1 MADDDLGGSAAL
13 VIDGNQTSRSIL
25 VSQLRDFGMGE
36 VAQSPRI
43 AHARQLLESRAFDVV
58 LCEQDFDTPG
68 DSSTGQDLL
77 DDLRRNQLLPFS
89 TVFIMV
95 TAQAT
100 YAKVA
105 EAAESALDAYLLKP
119 HTATGL
125 ALRLRQAR
133 HRKLTLQAIFSAIEQ
148 HEFDRAAR
156 MCVDRFKN
164 RDDYW
169 LYSARVGAELMM
181 RTGQHQL
188 ALALY
193 EGVVKAK
200 GLPWAKLGI
209 ARVVMETGKMADA
222 KRALQKLIQDDP
234 TYAEA
239 HDVLAGVR
247 FEQGN
252 YTEALDSCRESR
264 ALTPGCIGRNQSFGM
279 MSFYVGNHKDA
290 VMALTQAV
298 TLGFESKVFDA
309 QSLVLLALC
318 HLEAGD
324 PKGFARAQGDMRIM
338 LAKNPQSVRLGRFS
352 ALIAVMDQLF
362 KRDQGAAYDALARV
376 LPDVSADDFDYST
389 ACDVLALLAE
399 LAERG
404 TRRAEMETA
413 VDALALRF
421 GSSRPLSDLLARMA
435 AAHAPYAERVRHQ
448 YAELLKLSE
457 AAMQHS
463 LDGDPA
469 RTVEALMVAGER
481 TQNPRLLD
489 TAHQVLQ
496 RYAAQLGDGGAL
508 RERCAGLRQRF
519 CTAGARP
526 SLGEQ
531 RERQAGR
538 LSLRTAV
545 VAPGA
550 TALAPPRPV
559 VEDEQPA
566 AAGG

>member
-1 MADDDLGGSAAL
+1 MADDDLSGSAAL

-25 VSQLRDFGMGE
+25 VSQLREFGMGE
-36 VAQSPRI
+36 VTQSPRI
-43 AHARQLLESRAFDVV
+43 AHARQMLETRAFDVV
-58 LCEQDFDTPG
+58 LCEQDFDNPTDP
-68 DSSTGQDLL
+68 STGQDLL

-200 GLPWAKLGI
+200 GLPWARLGI
-209 ARVVMETGKMADA
+209 ARVVMESGKMADA
-222 KRALQKLIQDDP
+222 RRALQKLIEDDP
-234 TYAEA
+234 SYAEA
-239 HDVLAGVR
+239 HDVLANIR
-247 FEQGN
+247 FDQGN
-252 YTEALDSCRESR
+252 YSEALESCRASR
-264 ALTPGCIGRNQSFGM
+264 DLTPGCIGRNQSFGM
-279 MSFYVGNHKDA
+279 MSFYGGNRKDA
-290 VMALTQAV
+290 AVALTKVVA
-298 TLGFESKVFDA
+298 LGFESKVFDA

-324 PKGFARAQGDMRIM
+324 PKAFARAQGDMRIM
-338 LAKNPQSVRLGRFS
+338 LAKNPQSVRLARFNV
-352 ALIAVMDQLF
+352 IIEVVEQLF
-362 KRDQGAAYDALARV
+362 KRSTEAALDRLLQV
-376 LPDVSADDFDYST
+376 LPDITADDFDFST
-389 ACDVLALLAE
+389 ACDVLALLAL
-399 LAERG
+399 LAQRG
-404 TRRAEMETA
+404 TRRAEMDAAVET
-413 VDALALRF
+413 LALRF
-421 GSSRPLSDLLARMA
+421 GSSRPLSEMLASMA
-435 AAHAPYAERVRHQ
+435 TPHTPYVEQARQ
-448 YAELLKLSE
+448 AYGELLKLSE

-469 RTVEALMVAGER
+469 RTVQQLLAEGQR
-481 TQNPRLLD
+481 TRNPRLLD

-496 RYAAQLGDGGAL
+496 RYAAQLGESSAQRAECEAL
-508 RERCAGLRQRF
+508 RLRF

-545 VAPGA
+545 VAR
-550 TALAPPRPV
+550 TAPVVPPPRAL
-559 VEDEQPA
+559 EDEPSDA
-566 AAGG
+566 R